1 MQNSARLWLNAQAM
15 RLFAAFFI
23 VYIHLEPILDSVGGN
38 ANIIYL
44 LRIGTDC
51 FLVLTAF
58 LSVYRNPFGRER
70 PIDWLW
76 KRFIRIIPL
85 YWLLTLIFF
94 FSKNLLLGIKNHDTF
109 EHLLYS
115 LFFIPYGLV
124 PVLFPGWSLTLILEF
139 SIILA
144 ISHYVFPGNSSLIA
158 SLFAGALAVWG
169 SLAKPESPIWA
180 MYTNPMLV
188 DFFFGGILAVVI
200 VRIER
205 APPFWIRFSGIVS
218 FALAGII
225 LFLTR
230 HVHLELP
237 RVATLGAPALLI
249 VAGCLLLEC
258 GEWRVKS
265 KWITIAARYTF
276 CVYLGHMFWDI
287 CLDVIAAHTT
297 TSITI
302 TLLILTPIPVVLGSM
317 LLHHLIELPLR
328 KLVDR
333 LPPWFMASL
342 ARTRSQSLE
351 GLQT

>member
-1 MQNSARLWLNAQAM
+1 MQSSARLWLNAQAM

-23 VYIHLEPILDSVGGN
+23 VYIHLEWVLESVGGN
-38 ANIIYL
+38 TAIIDL
-44 LRIGTDC
+44 LRVGTDC

-58 LSVYRNPFGRER
+58 LSVYRNPFNRER
-70 PIDWLW
+70 PTDWVW
-76 KRFIRIIPL
+76 KRLIRIIPL

-94 FSKNLLLGIKNHDTF
+94 FSKNILLGVKNHDTF
-109 EHLLYS
+109 EHLFYS
-115 LFFIPYGLV
+115 LSFIPYGPL

-139 SIILA
+139 SIIFA
-144 ISHYVFPGNSSLIA
+144 IAHYVFPRNGSLVA
-158 SLFAGALAVWG
+158 SMFAGALAAWG
-169 SLAKPESPIWA
+169 YLVKPESPVWA
-180 MYTNPMLV
+180 MYANPMLV
-188 DFFFGGILAVVI
+188 DFFFGGILAVVT

-205 APPFWIRFSGIVS
+205 APPFWSRFSGIVS
-218 FALAGII
+218 FALAGVI

-230 HVHLELP
+230 HIHLELP
-237 RVATLGAPALLI
+237 RVATLGVPALLI

-265 KWITIAARYTF
+265 RWFAIAARYTF
-276 CVYLGHMFWDI
+276 CVYLGHIFWDT

-317 LLHHLIELPLR
+317 LLHHLVELPLR

-333 LPPWFMASL
+333 LPPWFMASPAL
-342 ARTRSQSLE
+342 PKNQPI
-351 GLQT
+351 